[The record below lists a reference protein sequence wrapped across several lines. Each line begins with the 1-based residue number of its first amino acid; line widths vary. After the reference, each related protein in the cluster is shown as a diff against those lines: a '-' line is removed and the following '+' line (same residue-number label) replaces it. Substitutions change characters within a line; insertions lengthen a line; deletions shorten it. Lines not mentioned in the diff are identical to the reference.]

1 MQLCKLDANEVK
13 SPILLSV
20 LVPHR
25 LPYSPQTSPGGSLC
39 AVDVHPGKDFS
50 ILGRVWE
57 GEGTRVFSLS
67 GMTFYCAIVGDEQ
80 YDRVCCYWLE

>member
-1 MQLCKLDANEVK
+1 MQMRKNDVK
-13 SPILLSV
+13 SPSLLS
-20 LVPHR
+20 LLFPGR

-39 AVDVHPGKDFS
+39 AEIVHPGKDFS

-67 GMTFYCAIVGDEQ
+67 GMPFDWAFVGDEQ
-80 YDRVCCYWLE
+80 YDGVCC

>member
-1 MQLCKLDANEVK
+1 MQMRKNDVK
-13 SPILLSV
+13 SPSLLS
-20 LVPHR
+20 LLFPGR

-57 GEGTRVFSLS
+57 GEGMRVFSLS
-67 GMTFYCAIVGDEQ
+67 GMPFYRAIIGDEQ
-80 YDRVCCYWLE
+80 YDRVCC

>member
-25 LPYSPQTSPGGSLC
+25 LPYSPQNSPGGSLC
-39 AVDVHPGKDFS
+39 AEIVHPGKDFS

-57 GEGTRVFSLS
+57 GEGKRVFSLS
-67 GMTFYCAIVGDEQ
+67 GMPFCGPIIGDGQ
-80 YDRVCCYWLE
+80 CDRVCC